1 MLFSMVQ
8 EKYNPLISVGVISY
22 NSSEYILD
30 VLESIKDQTY
40 QNIELI
46 VSDDKSTD
54 DTVAI
59 CKEWIAENKERFVRT
74 EVIVPEHNTGTAG
87 NYNRALFA
95 SDGEWMKFIDGDDIL
110 FPNCLEDNVA
120 YVMEHPEAKVVFSD
134 ILYFEDAKH
143 PSKRHFVSEEEK
155 KMYDKS
161 AEEQLRIVL
170 KKNHM
175 PPSSS
180 FMSTAILKANP
191 YQEEYGVVE
200 DAPKWI
206 DLTRKGYKFYYFDK
220 VTTGYRECFSAT
232 RQSKRFFSPLLVES
246 FFKYLWTEKIHIIR
260 EYHDQDAYNYNRK
273 EALMFELAF
282 ALFDNKKSFFTNIL
296 FFGVRVYIK
305 LFVHYKLH

>member
-1 MLFSMVQ
+1 MAQ
-8 EKYNPLISVGVISY
+8 GKYGPLISVGVIAY

-46 VSDDKSTD
+46 VSDDKSSD
-54 DTVAI
+54 NTVEIAQ
-59 CKEWIAENKERFVRT
+59 EWVSKNKERFVRA
-74 EVIVPEHNTGTAG
+74 EVIVPEKNTGTAG

-95 SDGEWMKFIDGDDIL
+95 SRGEWMKFIDADDIM
-110 FPNCLEDNVA
+110 FPNCLEDNVD
-120 YVMEHPEAKVVFSD
+120 YVSKHPEAKVVFSD
-134 ILYFEDAKH
+134 ILYFEDAKN
-143 PSKRHFVSEEEK
+143 PSKKHFVSEDEK
-155 KMYDKS
+155 KMFEKNVQ
-161 AEEQLRIVL
+161 EQFRVVL

-180 FMSTAILKANP
+180 FMYAQMLKDNP

-220 VTTGYRECFSAT
+220 VTTGYRECLSAT
-232 RQSKRFFSPLLVES
+232 RQKDRFFSPLLVES
-246 FFKYLWTEKIHIIR
+246 FFKYLWTEKINIIR
-260 EYHDQDAYNYNRK
+260 EYHDQEAYNYNRK
-273 EALMFELAF
+273 AALKFELAF
-282 ALFDNKKSFFTNIL
+282 ALFDNRKTFFNNII
-296 FFGVRVYIK
+296 FQMIRVYIK